1 MQLMPD
7 TAKML
12 NVKDPF
18 NPAQNIDGGCRYLKQ
33 MISIFDG
40 NLYKALLAYNAG
52 PNNILNGIYPRE
64 SKIYVKKVL
73 SEFKK
78 LKDT

>member
-12 NVKDPF
+12 NVNNSF
-18 NPAQNIDGGCRYLKQ
+18 NPAQNIDGGSRYLRQ
-33 MISIFDG
+33 MINTFDG

-52 PNNILNGIYPRE
+52 PNNIANGIYPRE
-64 SKIYVKKVL
+64 SKVYAKRVL
-73 SEFKK
+73 NEYIR
-78 LKDT
+78 LKRI